1 MIKQDIDVTFDS
13 ITGLRDIAIGD
24 DGDLQAIDDFST
36 SIDLSILTDRRASSN
51 EVPVAALRRGWI
63 GDLAPRIVDFRVGSK
78 VWLFE
83 QRRLDADTINGI
95 RNAVQESLEWLI
107 TGGQV
112 ERTEVQAVANGI
124 SGVRVTVFFFIG
136 NNVVKRYFILWND
149 TEERD
154 L

>member
-1 MIKQDIDVTFDS
+1 MKQDVDVTFDS

-36 SIDLSILTDRRASSN
+36 SVDLSILTDRRANSS
-51 EVPVAALRRGWI
+51 EVPQPTERRGWI
-63 GDLAPRIVDFRVGSK
+63 GDLTPKTEGRKVGSK

-83 QRRLDADTINGI
+83 QSRRDDDAINGI
-95 RNAVQESLEWLI
+95 RDAVQESLQWLI
-107 TGGQV
+107 DEGQV
-112 ERTEVQAVANGI
+112 DRIEVAATASGT
-124 SGVRVTVFFFIG
+124 SGVLVTVVFFIG
-136 NNVVKRYFILWND
+136 NNTVKRYYNLWNR